1 MSRHSREPC
10 APEWK
15 VRSVS
20 IRKRD
25 AQHRLAQVFH
35 VLFDGLDQPSTP
47 DAKLDHPSSM
57 TQQEEADARRYLCKG
72 LDRASTTEPD
82 H

>member
-1 MSRHSREPC
+1 MSRHNREQC

-25 AQHRLAQVFH
+25 AQHRLAQVFR
-35 VLFDGLDQPSTP
+35 VLLDGRTTP
-47 DAKLDHPSSM
+47 DSKLDDPPSM
-57 TQQEEADARRYLCKG
+57 TQREEADARRYLCKS